1 MEHIDAADVV
11 IVEGILLLVDQDIRD
26 LLDMKIF
33 VDLDSDTR
41 LSQRG

>member
-26 LLDMKIF
+26 LLDMKKG
-33 VDLDSDTR
+33 DG
-41 LSQRG
+41 QRMG